1 MIFSRLFGRK
11 KYQVEDEYVEQ
22 ESRYVALEDT
32 GDTKLQVVDLCEQLI
47 ETAKDYED
55 AREEYELVTSYL
67 NDIQIIEDLP
77 EESKSEIISVATNVA
92 KLNKARDEFLQTE
105 QKLSDAQFAQMQEIE
120 NEIPNK
126 IIRLKENEIDL
137 EKVNKDLNYLEG
149 EKMRWK
155 IDKEDCIQQQKQL
168 RNIAVILLVF
178 FTLSAVLLLLT
189 SLMTD
194 INTQLMM
201 IIIAFV
207 AVLIGTYVFLKYQEC
222 NHEIRQSEVNWNHAV
237 TLENRVKIRYVNIK
251 NAVDYTCEKFHVRN
265 ARELNENYE
274 KYFEMVREREKFKR
288 TNSDLDRYNNSLV
301 NLLSAHNLYDSR
313 VWINYSNAL
322 INPKDMVELKHDL
335 LTRRQKLRN
344 RMEYSV
350 DRMTEFRRDILLHKN
365 ELGDEVEKVN
375 SILKKIAQINTN
387 I

>member
-22 ESRYVALEDT
+22 ESRYVALEDA
-32 GDTKLQVVDLCEQLI
+32 GDTKLQVVHLCEQLI

-67 NDIQIIEDLP
+67 NDIQIIEELP
-77 EESKSEIISVATNVA
+77 ENSKSEIISVATNVS

-105 QKLSDAQFAQMQEIE
+105 QKLSDAQFAQMQELE

-126 IIRLKENEIDL
+126 INRLKENEADL

-207 AVLIGTYVFLKYQEC
+207 AVLIGTYVFLKSQVC

-274 KYFEMVREREKFKR
+274 K
-288 TNSDLDRYNNSLV
+288 
-301 NLLSAHNLYDSR
+301 
-313 VWINYSNAL
+313 
-322 INPKDMVELKHDL
+322 
-335 LTRRQKLRN
+335 
-344 RMEYSV
+344 
-350 DRMTEFRRDILLHKN
+350 
-365 ELGDEVEKVN
+365 
-375 SILKKIAQINTN
+375 N
-387 I
+387 IWK

>member
-22 ESRYVALEDT
+22 ESRYVALEDA
-32 GDTKLQVVDLCEQLI
+32 GDSKLQVVDLCEQLI

-67 NDIQIIEDLP
+67 NDIQIIEELP
-77 EESKSEIISVATNVA
+77 EDSKSEIISVATNVA
-92 KLNKARDEFLQTE
+92 KLNKARDEFLQTK
-105 QKLSDAQFAQMQEIE
+105 QKLSDAQFAQMQELE

-126 IIRLKENEIDL
+126 INRLKENEADL

-178 FTLSAVLLLLT
+178 FTFSAVLLLLT

-222 NHEIRQSEVNWNHAV
+222 NHEKRQSELNWNHAV

-274 KYFEMVREREKFKR
+274 QYFEMVREREKFKR

-301 NLLSAHNLYDSR
+301 NLLSTHNLYDSR

-322 INPKDMVELKHDL
+322 INSKDMVELKHDL